1 MPLNFRLTWC
11 VDVQKKQTQDRFDS
25 RTLALWATIAAL
37 GSMSPAQAET
47 RQVSPDVVLKT
58 LSDTTEVA
66 VEASP
71 SSAKS
76 EVASTA
82 SVDLTT
88 PEKKV
93 SPALSN
99 VTFEV
104 AAATPEANEAIAP
117 VSRTNEAL
125 AIINSEI
132 EETTSKELIAALLT
146 EQQTTEVSDVAIAPQ
161 TDLVEKENLVSQP
174 AAEFV
179 EETDLAVTALENV
192 AAQEEI
198 VSLPSN
204 TPEQQEEL
212 LIAQGAP
219 SEARVLVA
227 EIAINGVGDNV
238 DLEQAVVQAIE
249 TQAGRPTTVSQIRA
263 DVNRIYATG
272 LFANVTATPEDTP
285 LGVKVTYEVVPN
297 PVLTDVRVQALP
309 LDDNR
314 GITPPEVVD
323 NIFGD
328 RYGQIIDLNDFQEG
342 SGKLGQLEAWYQNNG
357 YDLAKVVGIDEPSA
371 DGVVTLV
378 VVEGVIEDIKV
389 NFINADGETVEGK
402 TREFI
407 VTREVELKPGDVFN
421 RSTAQ
426 NDLQRVFNLGLFEDV
441 QLDFT
446 TGEEDP
452 TKAILNLNVIEAN
465 TGSIAAGGGISSAS
479 GFFGTVSYQQQNL
492 GGNNHRLATELQLG
506 TREALFDVSFTDP
519 WIANDPYR
527 TSYTVNAFRRRSI
540 SLIFDGGDNDVDLL
554 ESGDRPR
561 INRLGGGV
569 TFSRPL
575 SKNVFERS
583 DWRGSLGFQ
592 YQRVTITDSD
602 GDKEFID
609 EAGNQLSFSDSGSD
623 DLFSLRFNLV
633 RDKRNNPAAPTQGSI
648 TRIGTD
654 QTLPFGSGSILFN
667 RIRGSHSFYVPSPL
681 KLPLVS
687 KDKPHTLAF
696 NIQGGA
702 IIGDLPPYEAFSLGG
717 SNSVRGFEEGDVGS
731 GRRYLQATAEY
742 RFPVFSVVGG
752 ALFVDYATDL
762 GSGED
767 VPGDPAGTRGKPGD
781 GFGYGIGVRV
791 QSPLG
796 NIRVDYGLNDE
807 GDSRIHFGI
816 GERF

>member
-1 MPLNFRLTWC
+1 M
-11 VDVQKKQTQDRFDS
+11 DVQKKQTQDRFDS
-25 RTLALWATIAAL
+25 RTLALWATIVAL

-47 RQVSPDVVLKT
+47 RQRTPEVVLKT
-58 LSDTTEVA
+58 LSEKTEIPVEVA
-66 VEASP
+66 AS
-71 SSAKS
+71 SIER
-76 EVASTA
+76 EVKPTA
-82 SVDLTT
+82 SVDLTI

-93 SPALSN
+93 SSGLAN
-99 VTFEV
+99 VTFDV
-104 AAATPEANEAIAP
+104 AATTPEAHEELTATSAPHGAFGVGGSEVEPTKTKSIEAIAALS
-117 VSRTNEAL
+117 VEQEAL
-125 AIINSEI
+125 EMD
-132 EETTSKELIAALLT
+132 TR
-146 EQQTTEVSDVAIAPQ
+146 AIAPQ
-161 TDLVEKENLVSQP
+161 ISLVEKEDIISPP
-174 AAEFV
+174 AATFV
-179 EETDLAVTALENV
+179 ETTNLTALETKEILGFDL
-192 AAQEEI
+192 QEQDEA
-198 VSLPSN
+198 
-204 TPEQQEEL
+204 L

-219 SEARVLVA
+219 NEARVLVA

-272 LFANVTATPEDTP
+272 LFANVTATPEDTV
-285 LGVKVTYEVVPN
+285 LGVKVTYDVVPN
-297 PVLTDVRVQALP
+297 PVLTDVQVQALP

-314 GITPPEVVD
+314 GITPPAVVD

-328 RYGQIIDLNDFQEG
+328 RYGQIINLNDFQEG
-342 SGKLGQLEAWYQNNG
+342 SGKLGQLEAWYQENG
-357 YDLAKVVGIDEPSA
+357 YDLAKVVGIDEPSP

-378 VVEGVIEDIKV
+378 VVEGVIEDIRV
-389 NFINADGETVEGK
+389 NFINSDNEPVEGK

-407 VTREVELKPGDVFN
+407 VTREVELKPGDVFDRN
-421 RSTAQ
+421 TAQ
-426 NDLQRVFNLGLFEDV
+426 RDLQRVFNLGLFEDV

-492 GGNNHRLATELQLG
+492 GGNNQRLATELQLG

-519 WIANDPYR
+519 WIANDPFR

-575 SKNVFERS
+575 SKDVFARS

-592 YQRVTITDSD
+592 YQRVSITDSD

-609 EAGNQLSFSDSGSD
+609 EAGNQLSFSDNGTD
-623 DLFSLRFNLV
+623 DLFTLRFNLV
-633 RDKRNNPAAPTQGSI
+633 RDKRNNPAAPTRGSV

-654 QTLPFGSGSILFN
+654 QTLPFGSGGILFN
-667 RIRGSHSFYVPSPL
+667 RVRGSHSFYVPSPL

-742 RFPVFSVVGG
+742 RFPIFSVVGG

-762 GSGED
+762 GSGDD
-767 VPGDPAGTRGKPGD
+767 VPGDPAGTRGKPGN

-791 QSPLG
+791 DSPLG